1 MKTAIMQATMTIK
14 VTARTAIMIVMP
26 LVLVGEAAL
35 FALSCPPSF
44 VVAPGFAVVVVL
56 AISTNH
62 W

>member
-1 MKTAIMQATMTIK
+1 MNTAIMQATMTTK
-14 VTARTAIMIVMP
+14 VTARTAMMIVMP
-26 LVLVGEAAL
+26 LVLGGGAAF

-44 VVAPGFAVVVVL
+44 ALVVVL